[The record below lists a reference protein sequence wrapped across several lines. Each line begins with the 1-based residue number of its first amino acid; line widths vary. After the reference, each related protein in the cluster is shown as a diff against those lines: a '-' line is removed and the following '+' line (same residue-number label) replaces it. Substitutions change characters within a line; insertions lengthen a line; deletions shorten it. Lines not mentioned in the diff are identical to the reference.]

1 MQTRFRNVRAVKQ
14 MNSTIDSPSCAQSP
28 SHPSFEFWFCN
39 KNSTPRPINFAFK
52 LSFAKSFL
60 CFISLLLLELNFP
73 GRSRLCKARGV
84 KKCFI
89 HYLFSQPIVRKFL
102 PKEIE
107 FCVHTLTPI
116 RCQLPAWQCVR
127 NALRGG
133 LGNAR
138 ESIHFSTA
146 ICIIKNHFPVMTM
159 MEEWRRTRKEMLCGV
174 EWRMFCLNGWFPEEK
189 EKLPG
194 EKFITM
200 GRKISK
206 EFPCFWKNF
215 FLGEIES

>member
-1 MQTRFRNVRAVKQ
+1 MQIKFCEKF
-14 MNSTIDSPSCAQSP
+14 SLFYFPSAAGS
-28 SHPSFEFWFCN
+28 
-39 KNSTPRPINFAFK
+39 K
-52 LSFAKSFL
+52 LSPVK
-60 CFISLLLLELNFP
+60 
-73 GRSRLCKARGV
+73 SRLCKARGV

-133 LGNAR
+133 VENAR

-146 ICIIKNHFPVMTM
+146 ICMIKNHFPVMTM

-174 EWRMFCLNGWFPEEK
+174 EWRMFCLNGWFFEEK
-189 EKLPG
+189 ENYQERSSSQWAG
-194 EKFITM
+194 
-200 GRKISK
+200 KISK
-206 EFPCFWKNF
+206 EFPCFWQNF
-215 FLGEIES
+215 FGEIES